1 MKEQKIRETISVLV
15 ETYRSLL
22 PLRKLADEKDLDEQ
36 ESMRLK
42 RAAILTGLQKQI
54 HARIVY
60 CRAMLGE

>member
-1 MKEQKIRETISVLV
+1 MQEQKIRETIGVLT
-15 ETYRSLL
+15 EAYRAIL
-22 PLRKLADEKDLDEQ
+22 PLRKLADEADPKER

-60 CRAMLGE
+60 CRAVLGE